1 MGTIS
6 PLLAFRIMYV
16 TQAFVCFC
24 LGFKLFYDKAKKSE
38 RFMGFPQDE
47 RILYGV
53 TFLFPVVAG
62 VCADTA
68 NNKMMAK
75 SSTWMVSIAAL
86 LFWAMVNVK
95 GCLCLKTLGTY
106 SFLCALGLFALNTYE
121 FKENYFAESVAVP
134 VSVSILSRMGLQD
147 INDVR
152 CGRKAVLL
160 QMKIYPANLMQVFQ
174 ECVFPENAKFDAGRY
189 RECNFIAGNDAIC
202 SPVDI
207 FVF

>member
-86 LFWAMVNVK
+86 LFWAMV
-95 GCLCLKTLGTY
+95 
-106 SFLCALGLFALNTYE
+106 
-121 FKENYFAESVAVP
+121 
-134 VSVSILSRMGLQD
+134 
-147 INDVR
+147 
-152 CGRKAVLL
+152 
-160 QMKIYPANLMQVFQ
+160 FQ
-174 ECVFPENAKFDAGRY
+174 ECVFPENAKFDAGRPLIP
-189 RECNFIAGNDAIC
+189 FTVGAGWLQLLSA
-202 SPVDI
+202 I
-207 FVF
+207 FVGFHDIHANLADTMDRHHEDLATYSFRGGGKKMQNANTAGYYGTLNQGMATCIRAKFLGVNYLVVHLINWIRENGNRV